1 MVYVPQILDRMKTA
15 VIIPTHNESSSI
27 RRLVDEIHS
36 QQLDTVVIDD
46 GSTDETFR
54 IASQTPAVVLQ
65 NDHNIGK
72 GASLI
77 KGFEYALSKG
87 YDAVITL
94 DGDGQHLPED
104 IPTFLTAA
112 RSNRSGV
119 IIGNRMAMVANMPR
133 IRILTNQFMSWI
145 ISCITKQDIPDSQC
159 GFRLIRKEVLQ
170 QIKLRTKNF
179 EIESEMLIEAS
190 HAGFEIMSVPI
201 KTVYNNERSHI
212 HPVRDTIRF
221 IKYICERTKKIK
233 PLRKR
238 A

>member
-1 MVYVPQILDRMKTA
+1 MKTA

-27 RRLVDEIHS
+27 RSLVDEIKRQS
-36 QQLDTVVIDD
+36 IDIVVIDD

-54 IASQTPAVVLQ
+54 IASQSQAVVLQ

-72 GASLI
+72 GASLV

-87 YDAVITL
+87 YDAVITM

-104 IPTFLTAA
+104 IPSFLAAA
-112 RSNRSGV
+112 RSQKVGI
-119 IIGNRMAMVANMPR
+119 IIGNRMQKVANMPR
-133 IRILTNQFMSWI
+133 IRILTNSFMSWV
-145 ISCITKQDIPDSQC
+145 ISCITKQVIPDSQC
-159 GFRLIRKEVLQ
+159 GFRFIKKEVLQ

-179 EIESEMLIEAS
+179 EMESEMLIEAS
-190 HAGFEIMSVPI
+190 RAGFAIMSVPI

-221 IKYICERTKKIK
+221 FKYLFERTKWIT
-233 PLRKR
+233 RR
-238 A
+238 